1 MPDVTLLTWNIRNFG
16 PSKLD
21 ENETVFFDYVA
32 NVIENARADIVSII
46 EVANSVLDEIATGI
60 INSLDGFEMQDD
72 DYETPWRHVSV
83 NNNFNEA
90 YLILYR
96 IDRTFLPLRT
106 AGYVLNTGPDVVP
119 DCGLT
124 NQDIDGDPTVQFP
137 RPGQRRGG
145 RKPFYCAF
153 RTNDAPRKV
162 FTVIA
167 YHAMF
172 GIYSGWGVENITQLD
187 RIKSLDNPPAYTDVD
202 GCLVSGDFNVDYD
215 PSPTWWYHAILTDLP
230 STNATAQKTTLKTG
244 GDGSNDPLAYRSSAY
259 DNIFQKIPAGGV
271 AGAGT
276 VVDLMVQS
284 SILPHAIPPLLAYS
298 GDLAHA
304 AGMFDAGEIPNKYA
318 ADAVDEL
325 PTPNMQ
331 QAWAFVIEAISNHY
345 PVVVTTT
352 F

>member
-21 ENETVFFDYVA
+21 ENETQLFDYVA
-32 NVIENARADIVSII
+32 TVIDNADADIVSII
-46 EVANSVLDEIATGI
+46 EVANSVLDQIATGI
-60 INSLDGFEMQDD
+60 INSLDGLSMYDD
-72 DYETPWRHVSV
+72 TPWRHVSV

-96 IDRTFLPLRT
+96 IDRTFLPLRS
-106 AGYVLNTGPDVVP
+106 AGAVLTTGPDVVP
-119 DCGLT
+119 DHGLT
-124 NQDIDGDPTVQFP
+124 NQDILGANTVAFP

-153 RTNDAPRKV
+153 RTNAMPQKI

-172 GIYSGWGVENITQLD
+172 GIYSGVGVESIPELD
-187 RIKSLDNPPAYTDVD
+187 RLNFLDNAPTNTAVN
-202 GCLVSGDFNVDYD
+202 GCLMSGDFNVDYD
-215 PSPTWWYHAILTDLP
+215 PAPTWWYHDILSIP
-230 STNATAQKTTLKTG
+230 STNATAEKTTLKTG
-244 GDGSNDPLAYRSSAY
+244 GDGSNNPVAYRSMAY
-259 DNIFQKIPAGGV
+259 DNVFQKIPVGGV
-271 AGAGT
+271 ARAGT
-276 VVDLMVQS
+276 VIDLMVQS
-284 SILPHAIPPLLAYS
+284 SILDAPIAPLPAYV
-298 GDLAHA
+298 GDLAYA
-304 AGMFDAGEIPNKYA
+304 TGMFDSGEIPNNYA
-318 ADAVDEL
+318 LDPVEDL